1 MLWSLEWIKTMASDQ
16 ITAIL
21 QFGVAKRFSNRYLP
35 RKRGKTFKEGKEEV
49 RITWLITTL
58 AVLKE
63 CLPYLLVI
71 QMKDGDH
78 K

>member
-49 RITWLITTL
+49 RIT
-58 AVLKE
+58 
-63 CLPYLLVI
+63 
-71 QMKDGDH
+71 
-78 K
+78 